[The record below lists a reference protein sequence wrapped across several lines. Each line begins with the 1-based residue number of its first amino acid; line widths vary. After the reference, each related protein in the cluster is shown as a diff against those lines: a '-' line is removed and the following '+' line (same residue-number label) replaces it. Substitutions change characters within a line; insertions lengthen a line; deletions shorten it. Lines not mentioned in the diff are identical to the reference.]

1 MSQPRRFLIRMLIFL
16 AIVAGA
22 AVMLLPQLKAAFMG
36 NPLFNGL
43 ILGVLLLG
51 VIYIFRQVLLL
62 RPEVEWIERFRQ
74 ESSGQGLPTSMQNER
89 PPRLLS
95 PLANMMGEQQQQRR
109 GGRMSLSTL
118 SMRSLLDGISSRINE
133 SHEISR
139 YLIGLLIFLGL
150 LGTFWGLLETVNSV
164 ASAIGDLSASGQNPA
179 ALFGQLKGAL
189 QEPLQGMGTAFS
201 SSLFGLAGSLVLG
214 FLELQA
220 GQAHNRFMNEL
231 EEWLS
236 SITKLSSG
244 GIGEGAG
251 SGESVPAYIQ
261 ALLEQTADSLDT
273 LQRTI
278 SGGEED
284 RAQINRN
291 LMQLTERLTTLT
303 DQMRTEQSVLMR
315 VAETQSQLKPILGR
329 IADQGDSEQQA
340 GGMDDATKDHIRNLD
355 VRLERLVSDQQT
367 GRDQVVKEI
376 RNEIRLLARTI
387 AAIAEETEPPQG
399 TGGGQGGYG
408 QGGYG
413 SGGHGG
419 GYGSER

>member
-51 VIYIFRQVLLL
+51 IIYIFRQVLLL

-95 PLANMMGEQQQQRR
+95 PLANMMGEQQNQRR

-118 SMRSLLDGISSRINE
+118 SMRSLLDGIGSRINE

-236 SITKLSSG
+236 SITKLTG
-244 GIGEGAG
+244 GGMGEGAG
-251 SGESVPAYIQ
+251 GGESVPAYIQ

-329 IADQGDSEQQA
+329 IADAGESEQQT

-355 VRLERLVSDQQT
+355 VRLERLVSDQQQ

-408 QGGYG
+408 SGGYG
-413 SGGHGG
+413 SGG
-419 GYGSER
+419 YGSER